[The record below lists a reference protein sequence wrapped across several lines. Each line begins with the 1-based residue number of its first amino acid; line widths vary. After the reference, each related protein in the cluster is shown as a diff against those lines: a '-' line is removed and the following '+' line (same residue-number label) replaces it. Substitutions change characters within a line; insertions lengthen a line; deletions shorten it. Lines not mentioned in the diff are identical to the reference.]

1 MSIKISN
8 LEIIEQKV
16 LKRLEPMGKA
26 FRSAVEAEKE
36 GIRKRTQQGL
46 DVDGRQFEEYSPNQ
60 RTGRNWKDVRRT
72 SEPPRQTAFVD
83 LTYSKDMFNAFKAV
97 IKRDGFKFLATIFFD
112 DAKQAQ
118 KAKGHHTGQ
127 LGNVKFKARKF
138 FGLSQTQRETIV
150 SKIRNAK

>member
-16 LKRLEPMGKA
+16 LKRLEPIGGA
-26 FRSAVEAEKE
+26 FKRAIEAEKE

-46 DVDGRQFEEYSPNQ
+46 DVEGRPFTPYSPKHP
-60 RTGRNWKDVRRT
+60 GKNWKAVREKT
-72 SEPPRQTAFVD
+72 GFQTAFVD

-97 IKRDGFKFLATIFFD
+97 VKRDGFKFLATIFFD

-138 FGLSQTQRETIV
+138 FGLSQSQQETIV

>member
-26 FRSAVEAEKE
+26 FRSAVETEKE

-46 DVDGRQFEEYSPNQ
+46 DVDGRQFEPYSKKHP
-60 RTGRNWKDVRRT
+60 GKNWKSVREKT
-72 SEPPRQTAFVD
+72 GFQTAFVD